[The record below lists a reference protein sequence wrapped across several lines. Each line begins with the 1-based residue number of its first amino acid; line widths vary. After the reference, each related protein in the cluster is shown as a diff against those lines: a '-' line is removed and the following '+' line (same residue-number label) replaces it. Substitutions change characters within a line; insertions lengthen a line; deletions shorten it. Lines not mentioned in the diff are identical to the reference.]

1 MNSRDVQHQQQQQL
15 TYLAARGGVP
25 TRCDPH
31 LSPLLLPFCG
41 ICSTSGLQAP
51 TQAGLI
57 AMISLTSRKCD
68 TSFVASVSSLHLS
81 FVACVWT
88 LWVCV
93 RVCVRER
100 DGFVCFGECNP
111 HCCPVL
117 FSWRQLYVCSDR
129 TDLWSISA
137 LAQFS
142 VMAPSVMAPSLRACV
157 PLIPCHEGGEGL
169 HARNPAAACLHP
181 VYLLPKWL
189 LYLQRKEVNNKNQRR
204 PEHTASIA
212 WYD

>member
-51 TQAGLI
+51 RQAGLI

-81 FVACVWT
+81 FLACVWT

-93 RVCVRER
+93 CERECVGLCALVNVILIAVRYCSPE
-100 DGFVCFGECNP
+100 DNYTFVQTEQTCDRFP
-111 HCCPVL
+111 RSHSSQLWPLQLWPLRSVL
-117 FSWRQLYVCSDR
+117 
-129 TDLWSISA
+129 A
-137 LAQFS
+137 
-142 VMAPSVMAPSLRACV
+142 SL
-157 PLIPCHEGGEGL
+157 
-169 HARNPAAACLHP
+169 
-181 VYLLPKWL
+181 
-189 LYLQRKEVNNKNQRR
+189 
-204 PEHTASIA
+204 
-212 WYD
+212 